1 MKLIPQQWHL
11 YVVDLES
18 RVGTKPGKQRPVLSI
33 QPSEFGES
41 GLGSTVIIPITTRII
56 DGDAF
61 PLRVRI
67 AKGTT
72 SLKEPSEL
80 LIDQILAWD
89 NTLFRREIGPIP
101 QALRDRVKDALREFL
116 DL

>member
-1 MKLIPQQWHL
+1 VTPLQWHL
-11 YVVDLES
+11 YVVDLEP
-18 RVGTKPGKQRPVLSI
+18 RVGTKPGKQRPVLAI
-33 QPSEFGES
+33 QPSEFGEA

-72 SLKEPSEL
+72 ALKESSEL

-101 QALRDRVKDALREFL
+101 QALRARVKDALREFL

>member
-1 MKLIPQQWHL
+1 MIPLQWHL
-11 YVVDLES
+11 YVIDLEP
-18 RVGTKPGKQRPVLSI
+18 RVGSKPGKQRPALAV
-33 QPSEFGES
+33 QPSEFGEA

-72 SLKEPSEL
+72 ALKESSDL

-101 QALRDRVKDALREFL
+101 QTLRARVKDALREFL

>member
-1 MKLIPQQWHL
+1 MTPLQWHL
-11 YVVDLES
+11 YVVDLEP
-18 RVGTKPGKQRPVLSI
+18 RVGTKPGKQCPALAI
-33 QPSEFGES
+33 QPSEFGEA
-41 GLGSTVIIPITTRII
+41 GLGSTVIIPITSRII

-72 SLKEPSEL
+72 ALKESSDL

-89 NTLFRREIGPIP
+89 NSLFRRELGPIP
-101 QALRDRVKDALREFL
+101 QNLRARVKDALREFL